1 MTTSPDPRKNQL
13 LAALPEPE
21 LQRWLP
27 HLEYVDMRLG
37 EVLYEAGSILSHVY
51 FPTTAIVSLLYVMQN
66 GESAEIAV
74 VGNDGVVGIS
84 LFMGGDS
91 TSSRALIQSAGGA
104 YRLSAQLM
112 KEEFDRGGPVL
123 HLLLRYTQALIT
135 QMVQTAACNRHHSL
149 DQQLC
154 RWLLLSLDRLQG
166 TDMMMTQD
174 LIANMLGV
182 PRDGATEGA
191 LKLQV
196 AGLINYAQGRIR
208 VLDRGGLE
216 KRTCECYA
224 VVKKEYDRLLP
235 HQLAA

>member
-1 MTTSPDPRKNQL
+1 MTTSPGPRKNQL

-91 TSSRALIQSAGGA
+91 TYHGDNLSTWRPERPHHYFARMNADAGDDCEFVPPSSHYRRKTLNHRVPGGERCA
-104 YRLSAQLM
+104 
-112 KEEFDRGGPVL
+112 D
-123 HLLLRYTQALIT
+123 T
-135 QMVQTAACNRHHSL
+135 
-149 DQQLC
+149 
-154 RWLLLSLDRLQG
+154 
-166 TDMMMTQD
+166 
-174 LIANMLGV
+174 
-182 PRDGATEGA
+182 
-191 LKLQV
+191 
-196 AGLINYAQGRIR
+196 
-208 VLDRGGLE
+208 
-216 KRTCECYA
+216 
-224 VVKKEYDRLLP
+224 
-235 HQLAA
+235 